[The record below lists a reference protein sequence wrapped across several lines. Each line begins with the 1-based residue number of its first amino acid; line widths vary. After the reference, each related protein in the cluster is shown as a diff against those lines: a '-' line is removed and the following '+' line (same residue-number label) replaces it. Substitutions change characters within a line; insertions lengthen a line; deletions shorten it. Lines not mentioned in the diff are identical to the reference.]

1 MNKDNNEKKKNK
13 KLLLILV
20 ILIALVAISV
30 VTIFLVMNNKGDQKD
45 EKTLAYTDL
54 IKEISYGNI
63 EKIEMTVG
71 STTVKVKVK
80 NVEEEKTSIVP
91 NTESFMGYVQQ
102 KVAEGNEIELIQKPK
117 SFFSNLA
124 SVIVSLLPTI
134 IMLALFIMI
143 FKMQGLGERGE
154 VYDEA
159 EKNTKVRFKDVAGL
173 DEEKQEMIEI
183 VDFLKKPEK
192 FTKMG
197 AKVPKG
203 VLLYGKPGTGKTLIA
218 KAIAGEANVPF
229 ISMSGSEFIEMFAGL
244 GASRVRKLF
253 EKARKLAPCIVFI
266 DEIDA
271 IGSRRTSNSGAE
283 TENNQTLNQLLV
295 EMDGFSSEE
304 TIIVLA
310 ATNRPEMLD
319 QALLRP
325 GRFDRQITIPAPD
338 LKGRLEI
345 LKIHA
350 QKKMLSDEVNL
361 ESIAEDTAGFTGAE
375 LANILNEAAI
385 IATINKHDEIENSD
399 IEEAVKKV
407 TVGLEKK
414 TRKYSDKDKKLTA
427 YHEAGHAVVSR
438 YLPTQTDVKEI
449 SIVPRGVA
457 GGYTMYKSDDDKY
470 YISKTEMQE
479 KLIALL
485 GGRAAEK
492 LVLDDIST
500 GASNDIEVATK
511 IARDMVTKYGMS
523 DTLGPID
530 FQGKEPYEIQMF
542 GENIGDKIGQEVK
555 TLIDTAYNDALS
567 LLNEHRDKL
576 DLIANALL
584 EKEKIN
590 EEDFKRVRR
599 LQQYLHRQYKD
610 CSRKRYSIILEA
622 LAYAI
627 DYDKSF
633 IYDLSMADK
642 KLKKMYLED
651 FMEGFDYALYDSR
664 YEENEAEE

>member
-1 MNKDNNEKKKNK
+1 MNKKQKQQPKDKKQSQKMWALII
-13 KLLLILV
+13 LLLVLFAILFG
-20 ILIALVAISV
+20 LAFYL
-30 VTIFLVMNNKGDQKD
+30 MQNQKD
-45 EKTLAYTDL
+45 SEENTMAYTDL

-71 STTVKVKVK
+71 STTVKVKQK
-80 NVEEEKTSIVP
+80 NVDEEKTVIVP
-91 NTESFMGYVQQ
+91 NTESFMELVQQ
-102 KVAEGNEIELIQKPK
+102 RIAEGNEMELIQKPR
-117 SFFSNLA
+117 SVISQIP
-124 SVIVSLLPTI
+124 SVIVSLLPTA

-143 FKMQGLGERGE
+143 FKMQGLGEKGK
-154 VYDEA
+154 VYDET
-159 EKNTKVRFKDVAGL
+159 ERKTKVKFEDVAGL
-173 DEEKQEMIEI
+173 EEEKAELIEI
-183 VDFLKKPEK
+183 VDFLKRPEK
-192 FTKMG
+192 YTKMG
-197 AKVPKG
+197 AKIPRG

-218 KAIAGEANVPF
+218 KAIAGEAEVPF

-319 QALLRP
+319 KALLRP
-325 GRFDRQITIPAPD
+325 GRFDRQITIPTPD

-345 LKIHA
+345 LKIHS
-350 QKKMLSDEVNL
+350 KDKRISDDLNL

-385 IATINKHDEIENSD
+385 LATKNKHEGIEKDD

-407 TVGLEKK
+407 TVGIEKR
-414 TRKYSDKDKKLTA
+414 TRVMSDKDKKLTA

-438 YLPTQTDVKEI
+438 YLPTQTNVKEV
-449 SIVPRGVA
+449 SIIPRGVA
-457 GGYTMYKSDDDKY
+457 GGYTMYKSDEDKY

-530 FQGKEPYEIQMF
+530 FQGKEPYEMQMF

-555 TLIDTAYNDALS
+555 ILIDTAYNDAQT
-567 LLNEHRDKL
+567 LLKEHRDKL
-576 DLIANALL
+576 DAIANVLL

-590 EEDFKRVRR
+590 EQEFNR
-599 LQQYLHRQYKD
+599 
-610 CSRKRYSIILEA
+610 I
-622 LAYAI
+622 
-627 DYDKSF
+627 F
-633 IYDLSMADK
+633 
-642 KLKKMYLED
+642 
-651 FMEGFDYALYDSR
+651 
-664 YEENEAEE
+664 EERD

>member
-1 MNKDNNEKKKNK
+1 MSKNKGNNNEKKNK
-13 KLLLILV
+13 KSMLLIGLSILFV
-20 ILIALVAISV
+20 IVIALVS
-30 VTIFLVMNNKGDQKD
+30 IFWVKNTSKKD
-45 EKTLAYTDL
+45 ENTLAYTDL
-54 IKEISYGNI
+54 IKELSYGNI
-63 EKIEMTVG
+63 EKVEMTTG
-71 STTVKVKVK
+71 STTVKVKLK
-80 NVEEEKTSIVP
+80 DVEEEKTSIVP
-91 NTESFMGYVQQ
+91 ETESFMNLVQS
-102 KVAEGNEIELIQKPK
+102 KVAEGNELELIQKPK
-117 SFFSNLA
+117 SILA
-124 SVIVSLLPTI
+124 QIPSMIMSILPTA

-143 FKMQGLGERGE
+143 FKMQGLGEKGK
-154 VYDEA
+154 VYDDTER
-159 EKNTKVRFKDVAGL
+159 KTKIKFDDVAGL
-173 DEEKQEMIEI
+173 DEEKEEMIEI

-192 FTKMG
+192 FKKMG
-197 AKVPKG
+197 ARVPKG

-218 KAIAGEANVPF
+218 KAIAGEADVPF

-319 QALLRP
+319 KALLRP
-325 GRFDRQITIPAPD
+325 GRFDRQITIPVPD

-350 QKKMLSDEVNL
+350 RDKKISDDVNL

-375 LANILNEAAI
+375 LENILNEAAI
-385 IATINKHDEIENSD
+385 VATKNKHEDIENLD

-407 TVGLEKK
+407 TVGLEK
-414 TRKYSDKDKKLTA
+414 RGRVYSEKDKKLTA

-438 YLPTQTDVKEI
+438 YLPTQTNVKEI
-449 SIVPRGVA
+449 SIIPRGVA
-457 GGYTMYKSDDDKY
+457 GGYTMYKSDEDKY

-492 LVLDDIST
+492 LVLNDIST

-523 DTLGPID
+523 DNLGPID
-530 FQGKEPYEIQMF
+530 FQGKEPYEMQMF
-542 GENIGDKIGQEVK
+542 GENIGDKIGEEVK
-555 TLIDTAYNDALS
+555 KLIDIAYSDALS
-567 LLNEHRDKL
+567 LLQQHRDKL
-576 DLIANALL
+576 DMIAQALL

-590 EEDFKRVRR
+590 EEDFQR
-599 LQQYLHRQYKD
+599 
-610 CSRKRYSIILEA
+610 
-622 LAYAI
+622 
-627 DYDKSF
+627 F
-633 IYDLSMADK
+633 
-642 KLKKMYLED
+642 
-651 FMEGFDYALYDSR
+651 F
-664 YEENEAEE
+664 EE

>member
-1 MNKDNNEKKKNK
+1 MSKKENNKKKENK
-13 KLLLILV
+13 KLWIYSGILV
-20 ILIALVAISV
+20 ILIVILAGLILFYMKDS
-30 VTIFLVMNNKGDQKD
+30 NKKD
-45 EKTLAYTDL
+45 ENTLAYTDL
-54 IKEISYGNI
+54 IKELSYGNI

-71 STTVKVKVK
+71 STSVKVKQK
-80 NVEEEKTSIVP
+80 NVEEEKKSIVP
-91 NTESFMGYVQQ
+91 NTESFIGLVQE

-117 SFFSNLA
+117 SMLSQIPAF
-124 SVIVSLLPTI
+124 VISFLPTL
-134 IMLALFIMI
+134 IMLALFVMI
-143 FKMQGLGERGE
+143 FKMQGLGEKGK
-154 VYDEA
+154 VYDDTQR
-159 EKNTKVRFKDVAGL
+159 KTKVKFDDVAGL
-173 DEEKQEMIEI
+173 DEEKGELVEI
-183 VDFLKKPEK
+183 VEFLKRPEK

-197 AKVPKG
+197 AKIPKG

-218 KAIAGEANVPF
+218 KAIAGEADVPF

-319 QALLRP
+319 KALLRP
-325 GRFDRQITIPAPD
+325 GRFDRQITIPTPD

-345 LKIHA
+345 LKIHSDD
-350 QKKMLSDEVNL
+350 KKISEDVNL

-375 LANILNEAAI
+375 LSNILNEAAI
-385 IATINKHDEIENSD
+385 IATKNNHEAIENND

-407 TVGLEKK
+407 TVGLEKR
-414 TRKYSDKDKKLTA
+414 TREYSEKDKKLTA
-427 YHEAGHAVVSR
+427 YHEAGHAVVSK
-438 YLPTQTDVKEI
+438 YLPTQTDVKEV
-449 SIVPRGVA
+449 SIIPRGVA
-457 GGYTMYKSDDDKY
+457 GGYTMYKSDEDKY

-500 GASNDIEVATK
+500 GASNDIEVATN

-523 DTLGPID
+523 
-530 FQGKEPYEIQMF
+530 
-542 GENIGDKIGQEVK
+542 EVLR
-555 TLIDTAYNDALS
+555 TN
-567 LLNEHRDKL
+567 
-576 DLIANALL
+576 
-584 EKEKIN
+584 
-590 EEDFKRVRR
+590 
-599 LQQYLHRQYKD
+599 
-610 CSRKRYSIILEA
+610 
-622 LAYAI
+622 
-627 DYDKSF
+627 
-633 IYDLSMADK
+633 
-642 KLKKMYLED
+642 
-651 FMEGFDYALYDSR
+651 
-664 YEENEAEE
+664 

>member
-1 MNKDNNEKKKNK
+1 MDKNKKKDNK
-13 KLLLILV
+13 KLLISLISSLV
-20 ILIALVAISV
+20 VIIILSGVAI
-30 VTIFLVMNNKGDQKD
+30 FLMTNNKEKD
-45 EKTLAYTDL
+45 DKTLAYTDL

-71 STTVKVKVK
+71 STSVKVKVK
-80 NVEEEKTSIVP
+80 NVKEEKKSVVP
-91 NTESFMGYVQQ
+91 NTEAFIELVQQ

-117 SFFSNLA
+117 SAITQISTA
-124 SVIVSLLPTI
+124 IVSLLPTI
-134 IMLALFIMI
+134 VMVALFVMI
-143 FKMQGLGERGE
+143 FKMQGLGEKGQ
-154 VYDEA
+154 VYDDTER
-159 EKNTKVRFKDVAGL
+159 KTKIKFKDVAGL
-173 DEEKQEMIEI
+173 DEEKEELIEI

-192 FTKMG
+192 FNKMG
-197 AKVPKG
+197 AKIPKG

-218 KAIAGEANVPF
+218 KAIAGEADVPF

-271 IGSRRTSNSGAE
+271 IGARRTSNSGAE

-319 QALLRP
+319 KALLRP
-325 GRFDRQITIPAPD
+325 GRFDRQITIPVPD
-338 LKGRLEI
+338 LKGRLDI
-345 LKIHA
+345 LKIHGED
-350 QKKMLSDEVNL
+350 KRISDDVNL

-414 TRKYSDKDKKLTA
+414 TRVYSEKDKKLTA

-438 YLPTQTDVKEI
+438 YLPTQTDVKEV
-449 SIVPRGVA
+449 SIIPRGVA
-457 GGYTMYKSDDDKY
+457 GGYTMYKSDEDKY
-470 YISKTEMQE
+470 YISKTDMKE
-479 KLIALL
+479 KLVALL

-511 IARDMVTKYGMS
+511 IAREMVTKYGMS
-523 DTLGPID
+523 DNLGPID
-530 FQGKEPYEIQMF
+530 FQGKEQNDMFVF
-542 GENIGDKIGQEVK
+542 GENIGDKIGAEVK
-555 TLIDTAYNDALS
+555 ALIDEAYNNAQK
-567 LLNEHRDKL
+567 LLIEHRDKL
-576 DLIANALL
+576 DIIAQTLL
-584 EKEKIN
+584 AKEKIN
-590 EEDFKRVRR
+590 EQEFK
-599 LQQYLHRQYKD
+599 D
-610 CSRKRYSIILEA
+610 IFGE
-622 LAYAI
+622 
-627 DYDKSF
+627 
-633 IYDLSMADK
+633 
-642 KLKKMYLED
+642 
-651 FMEGFDYALYDSR
+651 
-664 YEENEAEE
+664 

>member
-1 MNKDNNEKKKNK
+1 MDKNKKKDNK
-13 KLLLILV
+13 KLLISLISSLV
-20 ILIALVAISV
+20 VIIILAGVAI
-30 VTIFLVMNNKGDQKD
+30 FLMTNNKEKD
-45 EKTLAYTDL
+45 DKTLAYTDL
-54 IKEISYGNI
+54 IKEMSYGNI

-71 STTVKVKVK
+71 STSVKVKVK
-80 NVEEEKTSIVP
+80 NVEEEKKSVVP
-91 NTESFMGYVQQ
+91 NTEAFIELVQQ

-117 SFFSNLA
+117 SAITQISTAIL
-124 SVIVSLLPTI
+124 SLLPTI
-134 IMLALFIMI
+134 VMVALFVMI
-143 FKMQGLGERGE
+143 FKMQGLGEKGQ
-154 VYDEA
+154 VYDDTER
-159 EKNTKVRFKDVAGL
+159 KTKIKFKDVAGL
-173 DEEKQEMIEI
+173 DEEKEELIEI

-192 FTKMG
+192 FNKMG
-197 AKVPKG
+197 AKIPKG

-218 KAIAGEANVPF
+218 KAIAGEADVPF

-271 IGSRRTSNSGAE
+271 IGARRTSNSGAE

-319 QALLRP
+319 KALLRP
-325 GRFDRQITIPAPD
+325 GRFDRQITIPVPD
-338 LKGRLEI
+338 LKGRLDI
-345 LKIHA
+345 LKIHGED
-350 QKKMLSDEVNL
+350 KRISDDVNL

-414 TRKYSDKDKKLTA
+414 TRVYSEKDKKLTA

-438 YLPTQTDVKEI
+438 YLPTQTDVKEV
-449 SIVPRGVA
+449 SIIPRGGA
-457 GGYTMYKSDDDKY
+457 GGYTMYKSDEDKY
-470 YISKTEMQE
+470 YISKTEMKE
-479 KLIALL
+479 KLVALL

-511 IARDMVTKYGMS
+511 IAREMVTKYGMS
-523 DTLGPID
+523 DNLGPID
-530 FQGKEPYEIQMF
+530 FQGKEQNDMFVF
-542 GENIGDKIGQEVK
+542 GENIGDKIGAEVK
-555 TLIDTAYNDALS
+555 ALIDEAYNNAQK
-567 LLNEHRDKL
+567 LLIEHRDKL
-576 DLIANALL
+576 DIIAQTLL
-584 EKEKIN
+584 AKEKIN
-590 EEDFKRVRR
+590 EQEFK
-599 LQQYLHRQYKD
+599 D
-610 CSRKRYSIILEA
+610 IFGE
-622 LAYAI
+622 
-627 DYDKSF
+627 
-633 IYDLSMADK
+633 
-642 KLKKMYLED
+642 
-651 FMEGFDYALYDSR
+651 
-664 YEENEAEE
+664 

>member
-1 MNKDNNEKKKNK
+1 MSKKQKQPKDKKQSQKMWALII
-13 KLLLILV
+13 LLLVLLAILFG
-20 ILIALVAISV
+20 LAFYL
-30 VTIFLVMNNKGDQKD
+30 MQNQKD
-45 EKTLAYTDL
+45 SEENTMAYTDL

-71 STTVKVKVK
+71 STTVKVKQK
-80 NVEEEKTSIVP
+80 NVDEEKTVIVP
-91 NTESFMGYVQQ
+91 NTESFMELVQQ
-102 KVAEGNEIELIQKPK
+102 RIAEGNEMELIQKPR
-117 SFFSNLA
+117 SIISQIP
-124 SVIVSLLPTI
+124 SVIVSLLPTA

-143 FKMQGLGERGE
+143 FKMQGLGEKGK
-154 VYDEA
+154 VYDDTER
-159 EKNTKVRFKDVAGL
+159 KTKVKFEDVAGL
-173 DEEKQEMIEI
+173 EEEKQELIEI
-183 VDFLKKPEK
+183 VDFLKRPEK
-192 FTKMG
+192 YTKMG
-197 AKVPKG
+197 AKIPRG

-218 KAIAGEANVPF
+218 KAIAGEADVPF

-319 QALLRP
+319 KALLRP
-325 GRFDRQITIPAPD
+325 GRFDRQITIPTPD

-345 LKIHA
+345 LKIHS
-350 QKKMLSDEVNL
+350 KDKRLSDDVNL
-361 ESIAEDTAGFTGAE
+361 ESVAEDTAGFTGAE

-385 IATINKHDEIENSD
+385 LATKNKHEGIERDD

-407 TVGLEKK
+407 TVGLEKR
-414 TRKYSDKDKKLTA
+414 TRVMSDKDKRLTA

-438 YLPTQTDVKEI
+438 YLPTQTNVKEV
-449 SIVPRGVA
+449 SIIPRGVA
-457 GGYTMYKSDDDKY
+457 GGYTMYKSDEDKY

-530 FQGKEPYEIQMF
+530 FQGKEPYEMQMF

-555 TLIDTAYNDALS
+555 ILIDTAYNDAQT
-567 LLNEHRDKL
+567 LLKEHRDKL
-576 DLIANALL
+576 DAIANVLL

-590 EEDFKRVRR
+590 EQEFNR
-599 LQQYLHRQYKD
+599 
-610 CSRKRYSIILEA
+610 I
-622 LAYAI
+622 
-627 DYDKSF
+627 F
-633 IYDLSMADK
+633 
-642 KLKKMYLED
+642 
-651 FMEGFDYALYDSR
+651 
-664 YEENEAEE
+664 EERD

>member
-1 MNKDNNEKKKNK
+1 MSKNKGNNNEKKNK
-13 KLLLILV
+13 KSMLLIGLSILFV
-20 ILIALVAISV
+20 IVIALVS
-30 VTIFLVMNNKGDQKD
+30 IFWVKNTSKKD
-45 EKTLAYTDL
+45 ENTLAYTDL
-54 IKEISYGNI
+54 IKELSYGNI
-63 EKIEMTVG
+63 EKVEMTTG
-71 STTVKVKVK
+71 STTVKVKLK
-80 NVEEEKTSIVP
+80 DVEEEKTSIVP
-91 NTESFMGYVQQ
+91 ETESFMNLVQS
-102 KVAEGNEIELIQKPK
+102 KVAEGNELELIQKPK
-117 SFFSNLA
+117 SILA
-124 SVIVSLLPTI
+124 QIPSMVMSILPTA

-143 FKMQGLGERGE
+143 FKMQGLGEKGK
-154 VYDEA
+154 VYDDTER
-159 EKNTKVRFKDVAGL
+159 KTKIKFDDVAGL
-173 DEEKQEMIEI
+173 DEEKEEMIEI

-192 FTKMG
+192 FKKMG
-197 AKVPKG
+197 ARVPKG

-218 KAIAGEANVPF
+218 KAIAGEADVPF

-319 QALLRP
+319 KALLRP
-325 GRFDRQITIPAPD
+325 GRFDRQITIPVPD

-350 QKKMLSDEVNL
+350 RDKKISDDVNL

-375 LANILNEAAI
+375 LENILNEAAI
-385 IATINKHDEIENSD
+385 VATKNKHEDIENLD

-407 TVGLEKK
+407 TVGLEK
-414 TRKYSDKDKKLTA
+414 RGRVYSEKDKKLTA

-438 YLPTQTDVKEI
+438 YLPTQTNVKEI
-449 SIVPRGVA
+449 SIIPRGVA
-457 GGYTMYKSDDDKY
+457 GGYTMYKSDEDKY

-492 LVLDDIST
+492 LVLNDIST

-523 DTLGPID
+523 DNLGPID
-530 FQGKEPYEIQMF
+530 FQGKEPYEMQMF
-542 GENIGDKIGQEVK
+542 GENIGDKIGEEVK
-555 TLIDTAYNDALS
+555 KLIDIAYSDALS
-567 LLNEHRDKL
+567 LLQQHRDKL
-576 DLIANALL
+576 DMIAQALL

-590 EEDFKRVRR
+590 EEDFQR
-599 LQQYLHRQYKD
+599 
-610 CSRKRYSIILEA
+610 
-622 LAYAI
+622 
-627 DYDKSF
+627 F
-633 IYDLSMADK
+633 
-642 KLKKMYLED
+642 
-651 FMEGFDYALYDSR
+651 F
-664 YEENEAEE
+664 EE

>member
-1 MNKDNNEKKKNK
+1 MSKNDKEKNKEK
-13 KLLLILV
+13 KLLITLGSVIILLALIV
-20 ILIALVAISV
+20 GIV
-30 VTIFLVMNNKGDQKD
+30 FLYMNETKEED
-45 EKTLAYTDL
+45 ENTLAYTDL
-54 IKEISYGNI
+54 IKEMSYGNI

-71 STTVKVKVK
+71 STTVKVKMK
-80 NVEEEKTSIVP
+80 NEEEEKTSIVP
-91 NTESFMGYVQQ
+91 NTESFMELVQT

-117 SFFSNLA
+117 SILA
-124 SVIVSLLPTI
+124 QIPSVVISLLPTA

-143 FKMQGLGERGE
+143 FKMQGLGEKGK
-154 VYDEA
+154 VYDDTER
-159 EKNTKVRFKDVAGL
+159 KTKVTFDDVAGL
-173 DEEKQEMIEI
+173 DEEKAELVEI
-183 VDFLKKPEK
+183 VDFLKRPEK
-192 FTKMG
+192 FVKMG
-197 AKVPKG
+197 AKIPKG

-218 KAIAGEANVPF
+218 KAIAGEADVPF

-319 QALLRP
+319 KALLRP
-325 GRFDRQITIPAPD
+325 GRFDRQITIPNPD

-345 LKIHA
+345 LKIHSKD
-350 QKKMLSDEVNL
+350 KKLSEDVNL
-361 ESIAEDTAGFTGAE
+361 ESIAEDTSGFTGAE

-385 IATINKHDEIENSD
+385 IATKMKHEDIENQD
-399 IEEAVKKV
+399 VEEAIKKV
-407 TVGLEKK
+407 TVGLEK
-414 TRKYSDKDKKLTA
+414 RQRVISDKDKKLTA

-438 YLPTQTDVKEI
+438 YLPTQTNVKEV
-449 SIVPRGVA
+449 SIIPRGVA
-457 GGYTMYKSDDDKY
+457 GGYTMYKSDEDKY

-523 DTLGPID
+523 DNLGPID

-555 TLIDTAYNDALS
+555 MLIDTAYNDALN
-567 LLNEHRDKL
+567 LLKEHRDKL
-576 DLIANALL
+576 DAIAQVLL

-590 EEDFKRVRR
+590 EQEFNK
-599 LQQYLHRQYKD
+599 
-610 CSRKRYSIILEA
+610 IFE
-622 LAYAI
+622 
-627 DYDKSF
+627 
-633 IYDLSMADK
+633 
-642 KLKKMYLED
+642 
-651 FMEGFDYALYDSR
+651 
-664 YEENEAEE
+664 